1 MNVEYFNS
9 ISTLDPGDYNTTIR
23 LNENPDL
30 PYVDSGLNGVII
42 DGYYLGDR
50 SRYGVAF
57 YDIGEEV
64 FLRERLN
71 IRPVDFTKRIE
82 GFLFRN
88 AETDFL
94 INLQKVRIKPDNREE
109 NDDYILNTF
118 IYDPSTVNYIKL
130 FLDIL
135 EKR

>member
-1 MNVEYFNS
+1 MSVEYFNT
-9 ISTLDPGDYNTTIR
+9 ISTLDFGDCNTTIR
-23 LNENPDL
+23 LNENPGL
-30 PYVDSGLNGVII
+30 PYVDSGLNGVFI
-42 DGYYLGDR
+42 DGYYPGDQ

-64 FLRERLN
+64 FFREKLK
-71 IRPVDFTKRIE
+71 IRSVDFTKRIE
-82 GFLFRN
+82 GFAFRN

-94 INLQKVRIKPDNREE
+94 MNLQKVKIKPDNREE
-109 NDDYILNTF
+109 NDDYILNMF
-118 IYDPSTVNYIKL
+118 IYDPSTVMYIKL

>member
-1 MNVEYFNS
+1 MSVEYFNT
-9 ISTLDPGDYNTTIR
+9 ISTLDFGDCNTTIR
-23 LNENPDL
+23 LNENPGL
-30 PYVDSGLNGVII
+30 PYVDNGLNGVII
-42 DGYYLGDR
+42 DGYYPGDQ

-64 FLRERLN
+64 FFREKLN
-71 IRPVDFTKRIE
+71 IRSVDFTKRIE
-82 GFLFRN
+82 GFAFKN

-94 INLQKVRIKPDNREE
+94 MNLQKVKIKPDNREE
-109 NDDYILNTF
+109 NDDYILNMF
-118 IYDPSTVNYIKL
+118 IYDPSTVMYIKL